1 MTHPTLRPL
10 LAALSLAASLLG
22 SSRALAISSCTISS
36 VTSVAFGAYD
46 PFSGSPLD
54 SAGSLTYSCVGVGG
68 SDTILIQLGRGSSS
82 SFFPR
87 RMNNGGAALDYNL
100 FLDASRLSVW
110 GDGSQG
116 TSQLGPF
123 TPPENTS
130 ATINIYGRIPAGQN
144 IPEGVYGDTLVIT
157 LLY

>member
-87 RMNNGGAALDYNL
+87 RMNNGGAALD
-100 FLDASRLSVW
+100 SRTGGGFQVTCRN
-110 GDGSQG
+110 G
-116 TSQLGPF
+116 
-123 TPPENTS
+123 
-130 ATINIYGRIPAGQN
+130 
-144 IPEGVYGDTLVIT
+144 EG
-157 LLY
+157 